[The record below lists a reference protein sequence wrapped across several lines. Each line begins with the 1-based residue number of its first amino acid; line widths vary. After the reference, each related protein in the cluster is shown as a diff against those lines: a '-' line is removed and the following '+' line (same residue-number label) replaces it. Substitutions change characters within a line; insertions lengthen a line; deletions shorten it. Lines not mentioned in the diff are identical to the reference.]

1 MNLDEQATVEG
12 LLMTT
17 TMMMIIKGIK
27 SSSFYLYN
35 VLLCA
40 GEVHRRVSEQWREL
54 CRLSD
59 VQVSEL

>member
-12 LLMTT
+12 LLMTTT

-35 VLLCA
+35 ALLCLA
-40 GEVHRRVSEQWREL
+40 RCTSK
-54 CRLSD
+54 
-59 VQVSEL
+59 